1 VTDLYRPAEREA
13 TILELKP
20 WIVGFV
26 QKEYGHVDPQDQE
39 DIVQEGCLALIQIV
53 GKLDEAPPRFR
64 SAEEY
69 VFYVK
74 AVVRNS
80 IRDYILKLR
89 SKFDISL
96 YKLRRQLRCDCPNRP
111 KYHLESCTKTE
122 LGNFMSAV
130 GDEFAEAHGE
140 EEAEDPHDWEKRQR
154 RLSLL
159 SNIRKSGRGMKQEEC
174 QEILGSVLEEYKQ
187 HLAEDGNWNFQ
198 PPTARIAALSPN
210 QVKAPA
216 SNLPHARTPV
226 ASTAISAERV
236 VKCAN
241 RFCETDLRTVKLP
254 VVYRGYG
261 YCSKSCRKEW
271 PPVVIRLQSH
281 YKAPIEVI
289 LEVALKL
296 FRSKRRTA
304 ELLNIAGST
313 MERLVGRFGIQEI
326 AK

>member
-1 VTDLYRPAEREA
+1 MSDLYHPPDRD
-13 TILELKP
+13 TIILELKP
-20 WIVGFV
+20 WITGFV
-26 QKEYGHVDPQDQE
+26 LKEYGHVDPMDQE
-39 DIVQEGCLALIQIV
+39 DIVQEGCLALIQII
-53 GKLDEAPPRFR
+53 GKLDGQAPRFR
-64 SAEEY
+64 NAEEY
-69 VFYVK
+69 TFYVK

-80 IRDYILKLR
+80 IRDYILRLR

-96 YKLRRQLRCDCPNRP
+96 YKLRRQLRCECPARP
-111 KYHLESCTKTE
+111 KYHLEGCTKTE
-122 LGNFMSAV
+122 LGNFMSSV

-140 EEAEDPHDWEKRQR
+140 EEAEDPHEWEKRQR

-159 SNIRKSGRGMKQEEC
+159 SNIRKSGRGMEPGEC

-187 HLAEDGNWNFQ
+187 HLAEEGNWHFQ
-198 PPTARIAALSPN
+198 PPAARIAALSPE
-210 QVKAPA
+210 QVQAPTT
-216 SNLPHARTPV
+216 NLPHARTPV
-226 ASTAISAERV
+226 ASTAISAQRV

-241 RFCETDLRTVKLP
+241 RFCATDLRTVKLP

-271 PPVVIRLQSH
+271 PPVIIKLQAH

-304 ELLNIAGST
+304 EILNIAGST
-313 MERLVGRFGIQEI
+313 MERLVGRFGIEEI
-326 AK
+326 G